1 MKTWVKKICNAC
13 LIILLIA
20 IGAAFFSMTPL
31 GAYLEEEFGLAW
43 LFDLRGSVSSPE
55 EVVIVSIDK
64 LSTEILHLPDDPEK
78 WPRSYYAELIKKLNQ
93 QNPAAIGINIT
104 FNEGRDLMI
113 DQSLA
118 DEIGKG
124 RNIILSNYLKRRSIK
139 QDSSSNLFSY
149 ERFINPIP
157 VLDLAAISTAPFPL
171 PKTAAT
177 VKQFWTYTQS
187 GGGIQTFPVAVF
199 HLYLFK
205 QVYAEIISLLDQLA
219 VPNLI
224 SFERP
229 LNETEFIT
237 TIIKIQAAI
246 TIDSS
251 LFERLKQLLSEAQFS
266 KQKKRMLTSWLT
278 LLKRPGSLY
287 FNHYGSAKTITTI
300 PFYQALVS
308 DFLNPTL
315 FHNKIVLIGYSEDI
329 EPEKNQGIYTVFSKT
344 YGETTS
350 PIEIAATAIA
360 NLIDNNWLRPL
371 AFKDQFLLILVWGG
385 VLLTIFRLLSY
396 KLGIITIF
404 LFSLG
409 YLAFAYFSFINVFF
423 WFPVFIPLAVQ
434 VPLVLFISS
443 ISHFL
448 KTNKE
453 HQNVHK
459 AFSHYLP
466 DHVVNKISY
475 QNDINTLSNY
485 GEVLQ
490 GLCMAT
496 DAEQYTAL
504 SETMHPQALND
515 LMNSYYGVMF
525 PKVKRFNGIIS
536 DVIGDAMLAIWANP
550 DENIQNRSNACYA
563 ALEIK
568 SAIDQFNSSQPH
580 QLPTRIGLHFGE
592 IRLGNVGAVDH
603 FEYRAVGD
611 TVNTATRIEG
621 LNKFLDT
628 HILVSENVIKGL
640 TDFATREIGF
650 FILKGKKK
658 PVHIYELIG
667 NANQK
672 RVQHSE
678 FISEFSKALK
688 CFQQYQW
695 EKALKYWT
703 TIQHKY
709 PGDGATLFYI
719 DYLTRNKP
727 LLSVQYK
734 SNQPAIVNIV
744 NITIPLEV

>member
-104 FNEGRDLMI
+104 FNEGRDLLI

-205 QVYAEIISLLDQLA
+205 QAYAEIISLLDQLA

-246 TIDSS
+246 TADSS
-251 LFERLKQLLSEAQFS
+251 LFERLKQLLNETQYS
-266 KQKKRMLTSWLT
+266 KQKKRILTSWLA

-287 FNHYGSAKTITTI
+287 FNHYGSARTITTI

-475 QNDINTLSNY
+475 QNDINALSNY

-496 DAEQYTAL
+496 DAEQYTSL

-525 PKVKRFNGIIS
+525 PEVKKFNGIIS

-568 SAIDQFNSSQPH
+568 SAIDQFNGSQSF

-621 LNKFLDT
+621 LNKLLDT

-727 LLSVQYK
+727 RLSVQYK